1 MTAQGTSLSDLE
13 SNTPVMGVGG
23 DQDLVQSILKD
34 LNMGNSGNSGGGNV
48 NMMPPP
54 AGYMKGTSSGVIN
67 SPNPNDQV
75 FPMATDPMIGN
86 QPGKSPAHMIGKSF
100 PTEADFS
107 VLLNQKQG
115 GMAGSAVNQQF
126 GPGGAY
132 MPSPHYIV
140 QAPPPQ
146 NSTLYSSLPTLS
158 ATGLID
164 QLKQPF
170 LVALIIFIISLP
182 ALNVLIA
189 TYAPSLLRSGGD
201 LTTSG
206 LVVRALIGGGL
217 YWILQ
222 NVIVPLCQ

>member
-1 MTAQGTSLSDLE
+1 MTSQGTSLSELG
-13 SNTPVMGVGG
+13 SNNPVMGVGG

-34 LNMGNSGNSGGGNV
+34 LNMGNSETGGGNM
-48 NMMPPP
+48 NTMPPP

-67 SPNPNDQV
+67 SPNPNDSV
-75 FPMATDPMIGN
+75 YPMATDPTTVT
-86 QPGKSPAHMIGKSF
+86 AHMIGKAY
-100 PTEADFS
+100 PTPADFS

-115 GMAGSAVNQQF
+115 IAGAGVPVNQQF

-140 QAPPPQ
+140 QAPPQ
-146 NSTLYSSLPTLS
+146 NNTLYSSLPTLS

-170 LVALIIFIISLP
+170 LVAIIIFIISLP

-222 NVIVPLCQ
+222 HVIVPLYQ